1 MAMKFHLQSK
11 FGQPYVSLKCSPAK
25 IMQGH
30 NVFGSLDLGLC
41 SREMMMFLYEAYPDL
56 YECLNQE
63 LTEVA
68 KMDITFSARL
78 PSEHVANQVITYLKN
93 VSSKQRKSR
102 WNAHLTTAT
111 WGSAQSRVMRLK
123 AYLKAQEFQEQLDEH
138 IKLAKKN
145 DLAAQRVVNVMCD
158 PRLQAW
164 TRWLLR
170 WEATILGEWL
180 KRQDISI
187 NLFDLVKL
195 QRESLRKGV
204 CVMREWWQKA
214 TSDIFQALEGQTMRT
229 DNDDVVLSKLMISFQ
244 TVTKTGRV
252 SNAKANH
259 LYDFYQSLKRES
271 ISSLK
276 IRLGQNFFIKM
287 RDLQSVGFSK
297 AHLQNLKALHED
309 PNNMIPILRF
319 VEVDFSS
326 QRPDWYV
333 EPVSYFARAA

>member
-1 MAMKFHLQSK
+1 
-11 FGQPYVSLKCSPAK
+11 
-25 IMQGH
+25 
-30 NVFGSLDLGLC
+30 
-41 SREMMMFLYEAYPDL
+41 
-56 YECLNQE
+56 
-63 LTEVA
+63 
-68 KMDITFSARL
+68 
-78 PSEHVANQVITYLKN
+78 
-93 VSSKQRKSR
+93 
-102 WNAHLTTAT
+102 
-111 WGSAQSRVMRLK
+111 
-123 AYLKAQEFQEQLDEH
+123 
-138 IKLAKKN
+138 
-145 DLAAQRVVNVMCD
+145 
-158 PRLQAW
+158 
-164 TRWLLR
+164 
-170 WEATILGEWL
+170 
-180 KRQDISI
+180 
-187 NLFDLVKL
+187 
-195 QRESLRKGV
+195 
-204 CVMREWWQKA
+204 MREWWQKA